1 MNKIEEIR
9 DILDTA
15 PLNKITTHT
24 LYEVIMEVIER
35 DDKEIK

>member
-15 PLNKITTHT
+15 PLNKITTHI